1 MANDSFK
8 LRGVKRLPGG
18 RSRGED
24 YWELHSGKRQPL
36 EAVEQLVDEGV
47 HDGQGLEG
55 RVGVDLLQHHVDV
68 DGDERGWEEIG
79 RGQLGWEE
87 ASECEINKEKLYI
100 KNRLVLQDK

>member
-47 HDGQGLEG
+47 HDGQGLE
-55 RVGVDLLQHHVDV
+55 DV